1 MKTLKLLIKTAFFD
15 KIKSMTFRASTFSNK
30 SPFNGHIKTTDQRT
44 IIQQYG
50 DCYTGRWWAGC
61 YIWYSEEGPGPAA
74 APPSPL
80 LAVPNVTAHPST
92 ASVGPLPT
100 SYYSMWHYTQPDT
113 PVGTLKGPIWD
124 AIWYP

>member
-74 APPSPL
+74 AG
-80 LAVPNVTAHPST
+80 
-92 ASVGPLPT
+92 GP
-100 SYYSMWHYTQPDT
+100 
-113 PVGTLKGPIWD
+113 
-124 AIWYP
+124 A